1 MKLGVFDS
9 GKGVAAMADRLA
21 QLLPSA
27 EILSVDDSRHVPYGT
42 RQAQEITT
50 LTDAAIQPLLAAD
63 CDAIIIACN
72 TATTTALS
80 ALRSTYP
87 GQVFIG
93 IEPMVKPAA
102 AMTQSNTIAVL
113 ATPATL
119 SSQRYDELKREWAG
133 GVTVLEPNC
142 TNWAA
147 LIEQDDIASIPI
159 RQTVEMAIA
168 KGADVIVLACTHYH
182 LIKEVVQQAA
192 GPSVSVLEPS
202 DAIAQRIQTLLKQ
215 S

>member
-9 GKGVAAMADRLA
+9 GKGGAAMADRLA
-21 QLLPSA
+21 QLLPDA
-27 EILSVDDSRHVPYGT
+27 KIMSVNDSRHVPYGT
-42 RQAQEITT
+42 RQTQEIIA
-50 LTDAAIQPLLAAD
+50 LTDAAIQPLLVAD

-72 TATTTALS
+72 TATTTALP

-87 GQVFIG
+87 AQVFIG
-93 IEPMVKPAA
+93 IEPMIKPAT
-102 AMTQSNTIAVL
+102 AMTQSNTIAIL

-119 SSQRYDELKREWAG
+119 SSQRYHELKREWAD
-133 GVTVLEPNC
+133 GVTVIEPNC
-142 TNWAA
+142 ADWAA
-147 LIEQDDIASIPI
+147 LIEKDAIASIPI
-159 RQTVEMAIA
+159 RRTVEMAVT

-192 GPSVSVLEPS
+192 GPSVKVLEPS
-202 DAIAQRIQTLLKQ
+202 DAIAQRIQTLLRQ

>member
-9 GKGVAAMADRLA
+9 GKGGAAMADRLA
-21 QLLPSA
+21 QLLPNA
-27 EILSVDDSRHVPYGT
+27 EILSIDDSRHVPYGT

-72 TATTTALS
+72 TATTTALP
-80 ALRSTYP
+80 ALRSAYP
-87 GQVFIG
+87 KQVFIG

-119 SSQRYDELKREWAG
+119 SSQRYQELKDTWAD
-133 GVTVLEPNC
+133 GVAVIEPNC
-142 TNWAA
+142 ADWAA

-159 RQTVEMAIA
+159 RQTVEMAVA

-192 GPSVSVLEPS
+192 GPSVKVLEPS
-202 DAIAQRIQTLLKQ
+202 DAIAQRIQTLLQQ